1 LPARIPA
8 KSGGCA
14 RDFVGAPLFNPADGE
29 VGWLHIIIR
38 KTAMTFTAPRHVAYT
53 SLALA
58 ILTLTAPAQAQ
69 TTAIDAVIVTA
80 ARTPQL
86 QRDVLSDV
94 TVITAEDIARSGAG
108 SIIDLL
114 QGQRGIEVSR
124 NGGPGTNS
132 SIFIR
137 GANSNQNVVLVDGVR
152 IGSSTSGA
160 ANWSALPLQA
170 IDHIEIVYGP
180 MSTLY
185 GADAIGGVVQIFT
198 RKGAGAPVVTAFA
211 GFGSEKTR
219 EYDASLAGAT
229 GGEHSFSYAISAGK
243 EKSDGF
249 SSTLPGNFSY
259 NGDDDG
265 YVRENVNGQ
274 FGLQV
279 AKGHE
284 VGLVF
289 MNSHTNGQFDSGTP
303 VVFYN
308 THSIQKQKN
317 LGLYTKNQ
325 FLPNWLSTV
334 QYTQSE
340 DNSISDPGTVFGYS
354 AIDSKQHDWT
364 WQNDIHIGADTLQ
377 VLYSH
382 RKEEVVSGTTP
393 ALGKER
399 TTNSVAAAYNMK
411 LGAHL
416 ASFSLRND
424 DSSQYGN
431 KTTGA
436 IGYGYRF
443 NNTLRAS
450 ASFGTSF
457 RAPTFNELYY
467 PSYGQ
472 PNNKPEQGRNF
483 EAGVQ
488 YNDGATEASATI
500 YRNKLTD
507 LLVSTSPCPID
518 VKAYPFGCAYNVNH
532 AKLEGITLAASRRLG
547 AFNFSASADFQDP
560 KDETTGKSLVR
571 RAKEHGT
578 ATVEYTAGPL
588 VAGVEWQVS
597 GKRYDDAANRNRLGG
612 YGLLNLYATY
622 QIARDWS
629 LLARVNN
636 ATDKDYAVARYYGVP
651 GATVFAGIRYG
662 MK

>member
-1 LPARIPA
+1 
-8 KSGGCA
+8 
-14 RDFVGAPLFNPADGE
+14 
-29 VGWLHIIIR
+29 
-38 KTAMTFTAPRHVAYT
+38 MTFTAPRHVACT

-58 ILTLTAPAQAQ
+58 IATLTAPASAQ
-69 TTAIDAVIVTA
+69 TTAIDSVIVTA

-86 QRDVLSDV
+86 QRDVLADV
-94 TVITAEDIARSGAG
+94 TVITAEDIALSGAG
-108 SIIDLL
+108 SIVDVL
-114 QGQRGIEVSR
+114 QRQRGIEISR

-132 SIFIR
+132 SVFIR

-170 IDHIEIVYGP
+170 IDRIEIVYGP

-198 RKGAGAPVVTAFA
+198 KKGAGAPAITAFA
-211 GFGSEKTR
+211 GFGSQKTR
-219 EYDASLAGAT
+219 EYDASVSGAT
-229 GGEHSFSYAISAGK
+229 GGEHNFSYAVSAGK
-243 EKSDGF
+243 EKADGI
-249 SSTLPGNFSY
+249 SATLPGNFSF
-259 NGDDDG
+259 NPDKDG

-274 FGLQV
+274 FGLEV
-279 AKGHE
+279 AKGHDI
-284 VGLVF
+284 GLVF
-289 MNSHTNGQFDSGTP
+289 MNSRTNGQVDAGTP
-303 VVFYN
+303 AVIYDAR
-308 THSIQKQKN
+308 SIQKQKN
-317 LGLYTKNQ
+317 LGVYTRNQ
-325 FLPNWLSTV
+325 FLPNWLSTL

-340 DNSISDPGTVFGYS
+340 DNSVYDAGSPFSNS

-364 WQNDIHIGADTLQ
+364 WQNDVRIGADMLQ

-382 RKEEVVSGTTP
+382 RKEEVISGTTP
-393 ALGKER
+393 DLGKTR

-411 LGAHL
+411 RDAHQ
-416 ASFSLRND
+416 ASVSVRND

-431 KTTGA
+431 KATGA

-472 PNNKPEQGRNF
+472 PNNKPEKGRNF
-483 EAGVQ
+483 EAGLQ
-488 YNDGATEASATI
+488 YTDGATEASATV

-507 LLVSTSPCPID
+507 LLVSTTPCPID
-518 VKAYPFGCAYNVNH
+518 VVKYPFGCAYNVNH
-532 AKLEGITLAASRRLG
+532 AKLEGLTLAASHRLG
-547 AFNFSASADFQDP
+547 AFNFGATADFQDP
-560 KDETTGKSLVR
+560 KDETTGKLLAR

-578 ATVEYTAGPL
+578 ATADYTAGPL

-612 YGLLNLYATY
+612 YGLLNLYAKY
-622 QIARDWS
+622 QFAPDWS

-636 ATDKDYAVARYYGVP
+636 VTDKNYAVARYYGVS
-651 GATVFAGIRYG
+651 GTTFFAGIRYG